1 MGKTNVYDTASE
13 LLGIYSEEY
22 YYDLSVTEKKKTMDH
37 KYKPKK
43 VKHIIKNCGL
53 KMKSLL

>member
-22 YYDLSVTEKKKTMDH
+22 YYDLSVTEKKNNGSQ
-37 KYKPKK
+37 
-43 VKHIIKNCGL
+43 I
-53 KMKSLL
+53 

>member
-1 MGKTNVYDTASE
+1 MIQLQNCQEYILKNTTM
-13 LLGIYSEEY
+13 IYQ
-22 YYDLSVTEKKKTMDH
+22 LQKKKTMDH

-53 KMKSLL
+53 KMKNSEKRMN